1 MSKVTIAA
9 AVLAGLAIS
18 DRLNELEVRDEKLS
32 TEIGNLASA
41 LGAVMAA
48 TEAVD
53 LAVTIIAK
61 AQLAEDEDCVMQG
74 LAAVK
79 EQLGDLVADQD
90 KIHEAMFGN
99 MSDEEKM
106 LLQLIAALGGR
117 WCTSP
122 QQWGHFYALILK
134 GDLHD

>member
-117 WCTSP
+117 
-122 QQWGHFYALILK
+122 
-134 GDLHD
+134 

>member
-1 MSKVTIAA
+1 MSKVTI
-9 AVLAGLAIS
+9 
-18 DRLNELEVRDEKLS
+18 
-32 TEIGNLASA
+32 
-41 LGAVMAA
+41 AA

-53 LAVTIIAK
+53 LAVTIITK

-99 MSDEEKM
+99 
-106 LLQLIAALGGR
+106 
-117 WCTSP
+117 
-122 QQWGHFYALILK
+122 
-134 GDLHD
+134 